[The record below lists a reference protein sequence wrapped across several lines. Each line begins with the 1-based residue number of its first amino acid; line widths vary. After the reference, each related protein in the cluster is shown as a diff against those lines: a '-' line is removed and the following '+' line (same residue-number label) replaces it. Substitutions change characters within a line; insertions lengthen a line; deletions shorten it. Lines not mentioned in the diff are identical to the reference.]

1 MGLYLVSYI
10 LELLF
15 RFFGSSSPFAST
27 VSNVI
32 IITVLFALNGSILL
46 E

>member
-10 LELLF
+10 LEPLF
-15 RFFGSSSPFAST
+15 RFFGSSSLFAST

-32 IITVLFALNGSILL
+32 IVTVVFVSNGSILL